1 MARGVGGEGGARG
14 GRDPMGG
21 GGMGGGAM
29 GGGTGG
35 RKFDGFSSDPSFWMN
50 QRPHVFQS
58 IQNNPNGMLANI
70 MRQIKPGMFQAATA
84 TAAPPPAPAPQ
95 AQFLSQHMV
104 PGGSLSVP
112 GGSPY
117 GVNLPSYSYF
127 GTPGQ
132 RRPAFGGF

>member
-1 MARGVGGEGGARG
+1 MARGVGGEGGAIG

-21 GGMGGGAM
+21 GMGGARM

-35 RKFDGFSSDPSFWMN
+35 RKFDDIYGTSAQFWMN
-50 QRPHVFQS
+50 QRPNVFQS

-84 TAAPPPAPAPQ
+84 MAAPPPAPAPQ
-95 AQFLSQHMV
+95 AQFLSQHTV
-104 PGGSLSVP
+104 PAGSLSVP

-132 RRPAFGGF
+132 KRPAFGGF

>member
-1 MARGVGGEGGARG
+1 MG

-21 GGMGGGAM
+21 GMGGGRM

-35 RKFDGFSSDPSFWMN
+35 RKLDGFSSDPSFWMN
-50 QRPHVFQS
+50 QRPNVFRS
-58 IQNNPNGMLANI
+58 VQNNPSGMLANI
-70 MRQIKPGMFQAATA
+70 MRQIKPGLFQAATA

-95 AQFLSQHMV
+95 AQFLSQHTV
-104 PGGSLSVP
+104 PAGSFSVP

>member
-1 MARGVGGEGGARG
+1 MG

-21 GGMGGGAM
+21 GMGGGRM

-35 RKFDGFSSDPSFWMN
+35 RKLDGFSSDPSFWMN
-50 QRPHVFQS
+50 QRPNVFRS
-58 IQNNPNGMLANI
+58 VQNNPSGMLANI
-70 MRQIKPGMFQAATA
+70 MRQIKPGLFQAATA

-95 AQFLSQHMV
+95 AQFLSQHTV
-104 PGGSLSVP
+104 PVGSFSVP